1 VDSKGELM
9 DYQSYETY
17 QNQANTVRKNP
28 FSKASLIMGVFAL
41 LTIATGV
48 LPMLFGALGVLFA
61 ILSHRKRKPLD
72 TSALLG
78 AVTSAIGLSISIVM
92 LVITIMMLPTL
103 LRDPEYREQLNTF
116 SESMYGATFD
126 EVLEES
132 YGIDLD
138 KVLES
143 K

>member
-1 VDSKGELM
+1 M
-9 DYQSYETY
+9 DYQSYEAY
-17 QNQANTVRKNP
+17 SPHINPSRRNP
-28 FSKASLIMGVFAL
+28 FSKASLIMGVLAL

-48 LPMLFGALGVLFA
+48 LPLFFGALGVLFA
-61 ILSHRKRKPLD
+61 VLSHRKSKPLD

-78 AVTSAIGLSISIVM
+78 VVTSAIGLSIAIVM
-92 LVITIMMLPTL
+92 FVITIMMLPTL

-126 EVLEES
+126 EFLEEG

-138 KVLES
+138 KLLES